1 MGTSRVL
8 ALSMSLVILTSCSS
22 ESKNEPRESEMEVQ
36 LSETESTPE
45 TRDNHAVL
53 ESEDILFEG
62 RGKVVKLIAN
72 GRFIEI
78 DHEDIAGYMSAMSM
92 LFPVADTSL
101 IHGITPEDSIRFQI
115 SGNGEILQISRIT
128 D

>member
-1 MGTSRVL
+1 
-8 ALSMSLVILTSCSS
+8 MSLVILTSCSS
-22 ESKNEPRESEMEVQ
+22 ESEIERLNSDTA
-36 LSETESTPE
+36 LGISETESTAE
-45 TRDNHAVL
+45 TQGNQAVL
-53 ESEDILFEG
+53 ETEDILFEG

-92 LFPVADTSL
+92 LFPVADTSM

-115 SGNGEILQISRIT
+115 SGNGEILQISRIA